1 MWSKIKFYI
10 FVSLAKMSLT
20 GEPSI
25 QNGLEIALQTLKMI
39 PAHASR
45 EILLILGS
53 LTTCDPGDIT
63 ETIAVSI

>member
-1 MWSKIKFYI
+1 MFL
-10 FVSLAKMSLT
+10 VSLAKMSLT
-20 GEPSI
+20 GEPSV

-63 ETIAVSI
+63 ETIAVNILHQ

>member
-1 MWSKIKFYI
+1 
-10 FVSLAKMSLT
+10 MSLT

-25 QNGLEIALQTLKMI
+25 QNGLDIALQTLKMI

-63 ETIAVSI
+63 ETIAVSTFHL